1 MTIIKRR
8 NFIKAMGIA
17 PLASSLIGHKV
28 AAAEISTS
36 TPEKTF
42 GFSNNKVPMN
52 AANLCP
58 MPSAITNSIDTY
70 SSSLD
75 FDMSG
80 KNRAHIMAIKEQ
92 AREGIAKQL
101 NLSVDDIAI
110 VRNTSEAN
118 NIVAQ
123 GLSLKARDEIL
134 LWDQNHPSN
143 DISWS
148 VRAKRSS
155 CIIKHITIPTDTKS
169 IDEVVDI
176 FLEKITP
183 KTKVVSFTHIS
194 NITGFRLPAREICQA
209 IKNKFKQIHIHI
221 DGAQT
226 WGLMNV
232 DLDEMGCDSFSG
244 SAHKWYMGPR
254 EMGLLVV
261 REESLDQ
268 IWPSIVSIGWGNKA
282 ETSAIGARKFEA
294 LGQRDDAS
302 LAALFETVNF
312 HNEITTAGI
321 ESKATKIANYLR
333 ESLKDINVNFVS
345 SHNPLFTSNV
355 IILKAPRE
363 GRQQL
368 LQNILNDGGI
378 ILAGTGGLRMSPHVY
393 NTTDHIDRVTEAIN
407 KSRNLL
413 G

>member
-1 MTIIKRR
+1 
-8 NFIKAMGIA
+8 
-17 PLASSLIGHKV
+17 
-28 AAAEISTS
+28 
-36 TPEKTF
+36 
-42 GFSNNKVPMN
+42 
-52 AANLCP
+52 
-58 MPSAITNSIDTY
+58 
-70 SSSLD
+70 
-75 FDMSG
+75 
-80 KNRAHIMAIKEQ
+80 
-92 AREGIAKQL
+92 
-101 NLSVDDIAI
+101 
-110 VRNTSEAN
+110 
-118 NIVAQ
+118 
-123 GLSLKARDEIL
+123 
-134 LWDQNHPSN
+134 
-143 DISWS
+143 
-148 VRAKRSS
+148 
-155 CIIKHITIPTDTKS
+155 
-169 IDEVVDI
+169 
-176 FLEKITP
+176 
-183 KTKVVSFTHIS
+183 
-194 NITGFRLPAREICQA
+194 
-209 IKNKFKQIHIHI
+209 
-221 DGAQT
+221 
-226 WGLMNV
+226 MNV
-232 DLDEMGCDSFSG
+232 DIDEMGCDSFSG